1 MADIVY
7 GMCGLDI
14 DHRQEDSN
22 GYYILCSIFLVTLLF
37 YGQSKRKY
45 TAKRDITKLITSILI
60 FEIFINKL
68 SHLMTHFW
76 CNLL

>member
-22 GYYILCSIFLVTLLF
+22 GYYILCSIFLLTLLF

-45 TAKRDITKLITSILI
+45 TAKTDITKLITSILM
-60 FEIFINKL
+60 FEISINQL
-68 SHLMTHFW
+68 SYICT
-76 CNLL
+76 